1 MGLLAYRDQR
11 VLVRICRIYQYQA
24 EYIPESVIYGQYPVY
39 TRQGGN
45 DMDELLTFESRK
57 LLKEAVSTI
66 GSQVAKG
73 SLIGGILGGA
83 VPKVGMKTG
92 AGLGAIV
99 SSMVYTARSIQEKHR
114 NERR

>member
-1 MGLLAYRDQR
+1 VGLLAYRDQG
-11 VLVRICRIYQYQA
+11 VLVRICGIHQYHA

-45 DMDELLTFESRK
+45 DMDELLTVESRE
-57 LLKEAVSTI
+57 LLKAAASTI
-66 GSQVAKG
+66 VSQVGKG
-73 SLIGGILGGA
+73 ALIGGFLGGR

-99 SSMVYTARSIQEKHR
+99 ISMVYTARSIQEKHR